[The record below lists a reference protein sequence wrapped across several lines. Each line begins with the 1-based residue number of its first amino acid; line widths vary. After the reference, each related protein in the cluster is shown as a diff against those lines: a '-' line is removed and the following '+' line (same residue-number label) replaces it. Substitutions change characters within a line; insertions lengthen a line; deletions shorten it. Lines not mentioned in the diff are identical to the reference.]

1 MAQIDDGGSSGG
13 RDVNVDINIIPFI
26 DLMSVIIIFLL
37 ITAVWTQVSMIQ
49 LGSSVYGKQN
59 VEAPQPARID
69 PPIPV
74 EIFVSA
80 NRYIITLGKN
90 KYSINKVEGEEGE
103 MVYDRSTLFEQLKA
117 FKQNNP
123 DKKDAMITIA
133 DEVIYND
140 MIESMDV
147 IMQSG
152 FPEIT
157 VSTGGS

>member
-1 MAQIDDGGSSGG
+1 VASVDSSGSGG

-37 ITAVWTQVSMIQ
+37 ITAVWTQISMIQ
-49 LGSSVYGKQN
+49 LGTSVYGKQN
-59 VEAPQPARID
+59 TGNPPPVQID

-74 EIFVSA
+74 EVSI
-80 NRYIITLGKN
+80 NGDGYIITLDKKRYTISKDGDVYN
-90 KYSINKVEGEEGE
+90 KKV
-103 MVYDRSTLFEQLKA
+103 LFQQLKL
-117 FKQNNP
+117 FKESYP
-123 DKKDAMITIA
+123 EKKDAIVTVS
-133 DEVIYND
+133 DEVIFND

-147 IMQSG
+147 MMQSG